1 MKLDEQLKP
10 KHKQML
16 SFAQQLKAGK
26 GFMLVSSVLKGNFLD
41 KYPEA
46 KAAEQ
51 VCATSHSPQYFK

>member
-1 MKLDEQLKP
+1 MKLDDDLKP

-26 GFMLVSSVLKGNFLD
+26 GFMLVSSVLKGNFLE

-46 KAAEQ
+46 QAAEQ
-51 VCATSHSPQYFK
+51 VIKIFCA